1 MMSLVAFCLAYA
13 GFSSLCLGMD
23 RHYEDVFD
31 RELPRRHRT
40 PLRLFG
46 WGALA
51 LSLWASA
58 AVWGWSYGTVEWIG
72 ILSFAGLILIWFV
85 SYRPVPAL
93 AAGGLCAV
101 AAPVLA
107 WM

>member
-1 MMSLVAFCLAYA
+1 
-13 GFSSLCLGMD
+13 
-23 RHYEDVFD
+23 
-31 RELPRRHRT
+31 
-40 PLRLFG
+40 
-46 WGALA
+46 
-51 LSLWASA
+51 
-58 AVWGWSYGTVEWIG
+58 VEWIG

-101 AAPVLA
+101 AAPVFA

>member
-1 MMSLVAFCLAYA
+1 MTLAAFCLAYA
-13 GFSSLCLGMD
+13 GFSALCLGMD
-23 RHYEDVFD
+23 RHYEDLFD
-31 RELPRRHRT
+31 RALPRRHRL

-46 WGALA
+46 WASLA

-72 ILSFAGLILIWFV
+72 ILSIAGLLLIWFLTF
-85 SYRPVPAL
+85 RPRAAL
-93 AAGGLCAV
+93 TAGGLCAL

-107 WM
+107 VL

>member
-1 MMSLVAFCLAYA
+1 MMSFAAFCLAYA
-13 GFSSLCLGMD
+13 GFSALCLAMD

-31 RELPRRHRT
+31 RALPRRHRT
-40 PLRLFG
+40 PLRVFG
-46 WGALA
+46 WSALA

-58 AVWGWSYGTVEWIG
+58 SVWGWSYGTVEWIG

-85 SYRPVPAL
+85 SFRPVPAL
-93 AAGGLCAV
+93 ASGGLCAV
-101 AAPVLA
+101 AAPVFA